1 MRNIKLA
8 IENILFGKREGKKS
22 IRETRAKTDLKD
34 ISCIVT
40 NWQKKK
46 GSSRGFC
53 KSVTKFLIF

>member
-46 GSSRGFC
+46 EKKKKKKVQQG
-53 KSVTKFLIF
+53 LL